1 MAKNVSSSCKGIEN
15 WSKGFKDMSP
25 KPEFQR
31 DYLELPESPFIK
43 NVGGKG
49 LDQCY
54 IGENW
59 RKLAKIG

>member
-1 MAKNVSSSCKGIEN
+1 MAQNVSFSCKDIEN

-43 NVGGKG
+43 KGGEKG

-54 IGENW
+54 IGESW
-59 RKLAKIG
+59 RKLAQVG

>member
-1 MAKNVSSSCKGIEN
+1 MAKNVSSSCKDIEN
-15 WSKGFKDMSP
+15 WSKGFKDISP

-43 NVGGKG
+43 KVGGKG
-49 LDQCY
+49 VDWCY

-59 RKLAKIG
+59 RKLAQVG